1 MNFMEQI
8 LNQTQKARNHAHRN
22 RAIATIS
29 LFLLILI
36 LSPQAKTKIDV
47 DFDPGL
53 DFSRFKTFAYIGGL
67 NKLEFR

>member
-1 MNFMEQI
+1 MEQI
-8 LNQTQKARNHAHRN
+8 LNQTQKARNYAHRN